1 MDREL
6 VFNLLF
12 EQLSSSLAIAI
23 KAATDA
29 RDLATHEQSKP
40 ETQYDTVG
48 LEASYLAHGQSQ
60 RVNDL
65 QLAIED
71 WQQLKSKPFSE
82 DSKISTG
89 AIVELKGSESVH
101 YYLLG
106 NFSGGVKLQLSDK
119 FVTAVSILSPI
130 GEQLSE
136 KEIGDEIKSPANP
149 SEYLEITAIY

>member
-12 EQLSSSLAIAI
+12 EQLNASLAIAI

-71 WQQLKSKPFSE
+71 WQQLKSKLYAE

-89 AIVELKGSESVH
+89 AIVELKGSKSVY

-136 KEIGDEIKSPANP
+136 KEIGDEIKSPATP
-149 SEYLEITAIY
+149 PEYLEITAIY

>member
-1 MDREL
+1 MDRDL
-6 VFNLLF
+6 LFNLLF
-12 EQLSSSLAIAI
+12 EQLNTSLAIAI

-71 WQQLKSKPFSE
+71 WQLLKSKSFGES
-82 DSKISTG
+82 SKISTG
-89 AIVELKGSESVH
+89 AIVELRRNESVY

-106 NFSGGVKLQLSDK
+106 NYSGGVKLQLKDK
-119 FVTAVSILSPI
+119 FVTVVSILSPI

-136 KEIGDEIKSPANP
+136 KEIGDEITSPTNS
-149 SEYLEITAIY
+149 SEYLEITAIH

>member
-6 VFNLLF
+6 LFNLLF
-12 EQLSSSLAIAI
+12 EQLNSSLAIAI
-23 KAATDA
+23 KAANDA

-71 WQQLKSKPFSE
+71 WQTLQLKSFE
-82 DSKISTG
+82 EGSKISTG

-106 NFSGGVKLQLSDK
+106 NFSGGVKLQLNDK
-119 FVTAVSILSPI
+119 LITAVSILSPI
-130 GEQLSE
+130 GEHLSE
-136 KEIGDEIKSPANP
+136 KEIGDEITSPTNS
-149 SEYLEITAIY
+149 SEYLEITGLF

>member
-1 MDREL
+1 MDREQL
-6 VFNLLF
+6 FNLLF
-12 EQLSSSLAIAI
+12 EQLNASLAIAV
-23 KAATDA
+23 KAANDA
-29 RDLATHEQSKP
+29 KDLATHEQSKP

-71 WQQLKSKPFSE
+71 WQQLKSKSFNQ

-89 AIVELKGSESVH
+89 AIVELKGSESVY

-106 NFSGGVKLQLSDK
+106 NFSGGVKLNMNDK
-119 FVTAVSILSPI
+119 LVTVVSILSPI

-136 KEIGDEIKSPANP
+136 KEIGDEVKTPAN
-149 SEYLEITAIY
+149 SSAYIEITDIY